1 MVHTLEMRVEIPDNV
16 LAGIMSTAFASD
28 YGACWR
34 WCEPAADGW
43 LMMAEDEIKSVTVCD
58 PADPGTKYI
67 VGWDIIQRGMQNI
80 VHLDRDHSIIG
91 RITEAVFDDDADV
104 LDSGD
109 VDTIVQF
116 GLFDKELYT

>member
-34 WCEPAADGW
+34 WCEPVDGQW
-43 LMMAEDEIKSVTVCD
+43 LVLDDGEIKCVTVCD

-67 VGWDIIQRGMQNI
+67 VGWDVVQRGMQNI
-80 VHLDRDHSIIG
+80 VYIGGDHSIID
-91 RITEAVFDDDADV
+91 RITEAVFDDDAGV

-109 VDTIVQF
+109 VDIIVQY
-116 GLFDKELYT
+116 GLFEKEIYT